1 MNEFIELITSYGIAG
16 ILTVAGLL
24 FMFLKSFTEACVWI
38 YKWLMKL
45 YKHKKQKDDKEETM
59 ENRITKLENHD
70 KWQYDKLI
78 ELSDG
83 IHELKGLIINMKKD
97 NDEFVVVTCRSQL
110 YRIHQESVKQGYIT
124 KECLK
129 TFSET
134 GKKYE
139 AAGGDD
145 IYHEKLYPEV
155 MSLPIKD

>member
-1 MNEFIELITSYGIAG
+1 MNEIVTLITEYSFVSIVVIICLIFLSIKAIVEATIWVYG
-16 ILTVAGLL
+16 
-24 FMFLKSFTEACVWI
+24 
-38 YKWLMKL
+38 WLMKW
-45 YKHKKQKDDKEETM
+45 HNKKNTEDNQEMNIEK
-59 ENRITKLENHD
+59 RIQILEDHD
-70 KWQYDKLI
+70 KWQYKKLV

-83 IHELKGLIINMKKD
+83 IKELKDLMINMKKD

-110 YRIHQESVKQGYIT
+110 YRIHKEAMLQGYIT

-139 AAGGDD
+139 TAGGDD

-155 MSLPIKD
+155 MALPIKG